1 MTEPTPATQKMGGQP
16 RLRILAIGG
25 ADLTDVIASTK
36 SGGRKL
42 TSGLSEKIADAYQG
56 KFTVDVTSHPAVTMK
71 ELGNIIPGLNGD
83 PDVVLLSVLSDVT
96 GKGHLDIDSFE
107 AEAREAIISFK
118 EKGAHVIFTNVSTI
132 DPHDTVTNYHGLQ
145 DDPSS
150 LRAHKTALAILD
162 LSNQLG
168 VSVVDTDRLLA
179 EMGAAPHVEKI
190 GHYDAEASDIVCE
203 EIKRILEDYGF
214 FENRPVM
221 AQSGKRG

>member
-1 MTEPTPATQKMGGQP
+1 MSESNPVTQKMGGQP

-36 SGGRKL
+36 NGGSKL
-42 TSGLSEKIADAYQG
+42 TSGLSEKLADAYQG
-56 KFTVDVTSHPAVTMK
+56 KFTVDVTNHHAVTMK
-71 ELGNIIPGLNGD
+71 ELGDIIPGLNGD

-96 GKGHLDIDSFE
+96 GKGHLDTDSFE
-107 AEAREAIISFK
+107 AEARKVANSLK
-118 EKGAHVIFTNVSTI
+118 DKGAHVIFSNVSTI
-132 DPHDTVTNYHGLQ
+132 DPLDTVTNYHGLQ
-145 DDPSS
+145 DDPPS

-168 VSVVDTDRLLA
+168 VSVVDADRLLA